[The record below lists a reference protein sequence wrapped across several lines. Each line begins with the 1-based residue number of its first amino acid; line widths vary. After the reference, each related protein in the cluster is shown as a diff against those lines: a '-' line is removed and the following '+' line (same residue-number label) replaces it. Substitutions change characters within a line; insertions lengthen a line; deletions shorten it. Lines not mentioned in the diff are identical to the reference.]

1 MRLSFPFRTS
11 CSRFPFFV
19 VSLCAFLSVFP
30 SVLFFSVLDLCFVVS
45 SSRCGSS
52 FDVARCL
59 TCLIWLLLL
68 GSAGSALFFVSFDRR
83 LILSL
88 VDLLSPVVSFILLS
102 SLFCRFDCAFV
113 CGRMAHLSY
122 CPHCLVDFVMD
133 ARNGLCHSRFNTQL
147 S

>member
-1 MRLSFPFRTS
+1 MLTL
-11 CSRFPFFV
+11 PFFRCVIVCISFGFPLCV
-19 VSLCAFLSVFP
+19 V
-30 SVLFFSVLDLCFVVS
+30 FSVLDLCFVVS